1 MNEVKQLRLQLGMSA
16 KQFADF
22 LGVNYH
28 TLKYHEGK
36 QTTPIKYLNKIR
48 RIMANKNIKGVDDFI
63 MTQCHEIVYDGTTV
77 LNINDTV
84 LTKEQYYKK
93 LVSDLIINKSDAHD
107 VFKNLQNNIIEGY
120 AITNGN
126 FKKSVSFAFPQG
138 GTDFD

>member
-16 KQFADF
+16 KQFSDF
-22 LGVNYH
+22 LSINYH

-36 QTTPIKYLNKIR
+36 RTTPVKFLNKIR
-48 RIMANKNIKGVDDFI
+48 HIMASKNIKDIDNFT
-63 MTQCHEIVYDGTTV
+63 MAQCHEIVYDGSTV

-84 LTKEQYYKK
+84 LTREQYYKK
-93 LVSDLIINKSDAHD
+93 IVRDLIINKSDAQD
-107 VFKNLQNNIIEGY
+107 VFKNLRSELIEGY

-126 FKKSVSFAFPQG
+126 FKKSVSFNFPQG